1 MSEMES
7 GQPANNIHSH
17 DVDHYR
23 REHERLKL
31 LLNVTR
37 NIARELQLDRLLM
50 LIMDEVINVLN
61 CDRCTVFMLDK
72 GQIRIMVAGRSRRK
86 GNPLSKPYGDC
97 RPRCLNR

>member
-50 LIMDEVINVLN
+50 LIMDE
-61 CDRCTVFMLDK
+61 
-72 GQIRIMVAGRSRRK
+72 SH
-86 GNPLSKPYGDC
+86 
-97 RPRCLNR
+97 